1 MASIRKRGNKW
12 QARVSVKFAG
22 SADKSFL
29 SRADAEAW
37 AKIIESEMVRG
48 VFIKQ
53 DAAERTSLATALE
66 KYEFEITPSKRGA
79 EQEKHRIRVWKGDPL
94 AKKPLAFLRGVDF
107 AKWRDNRLKFV
118 KPSTVRHDLEVISN
132 LFNVARI
139 EWGMDGLI
147 NPIEGI
153 RLPTIRNA
161 RSRTFYSGEEAQLL
175 AAIEPVQRE
184 GNGQWGKSCRSG
196 YMKPLVQLALETA
209 MRRGELLSLRWENI
223 HIDNRV
229 AFLPMTKN
237 GDPRSIPLS
246 CDAAKLLHSLGRK
259 SNGLVFD
266 GVTANAV
273 KLGFTRALQRARRTY
288 VENGGEDP
296 RMLMDLHFHDL
307 RHVAIT
313 RLAEKLPNLI
323 ELSAVTGH
331 KSLAMLKRYYH
342 VKPEVL
348 ARKLG

>member
-12 QARVSVKFAG
+12 QARVSVKFVG

-29 SRADAEAW
+29 TRADAEAW
-37 AKIIESEMVRG
+37 AKIVESEMVRG

-53 DAAERTSLATALE
+53 TVAERTSLADALDRYE
-66 KYEFEITPSKRGA
+66 KEITPSKRGA
-79 EQEKHRIRVWKGDPL
+79 NQEKHRIRVWKADPL
-94 AKKPLAFLRGVDF
+94 AKKSLASLRGVDF
-107 AKWRDNRLKFV
+107 AKWRDNRTKAV
-118 KPSTVRHDLEVISN
+118 KPATIRHDLEVISN
-132 LFNVARI
+132 LFNIARI
-139 EWGMDGLI
+139 EWGMDGLA

-153 RLPTIRNA
+153 RLPSIRNA
-161 RSRTFYSGEEAQLL
+161 RNRVFYSGEEGQLL
-175 AAIEPVQRE
+175 AAIEPAPRNE
-184 GNGQWGKSCRSG
+184 SGQWGKSCRSD

-223 HIDNRV
+223 NIDDRF

-246 CDAAKLLHSLGRK
+246 SAASELLSSLGK
-259 SNGLVFD
+259 KCNGLVFE
-266 GVTANAV
+266 GVTSNAV
-273 KLGFTRALQRARRTY
+273 KLGFTRAVQRARRTY

-296 RMLMDLHFHDL
+296 RMLIDLHFHDL

-313 RLAEKLPNLI
+313 RLAEKLPNVI